1 MLRQDYHIHCELSPD
16 STAALDA
23 VCSQAYRLGLEEAA
37 FTDHYELIEGVTAR
51 GSIRREYLE
60 ISREK
65 LLACR
70 SRWEGRIR
78 VVFGIELG
86 QCHKQPEAAS
96 QILASNPYDFVLASL
111 HRAVPMTPAWCT
123 CSTCTRMPL

>member
-1 MLRQDYHIHCELSPD
+1 MNCRR
-16 STAALDA
+16 TARRRWTWS
-23 VCSQAYRLGLEEAA
+23 CSQAYRLGLEEVA

>member
-1 MLRQDYHIHCELSPD
+1 MLKQDYHIHCELSPD
-16 STAALDA
+16 STAALDV
-23 VCSQAYRLGLEEAA
+23 VCSQAYRLGLEEVA

-70 SRWEGRIR
+70 GRWEGRIR

-86 QCHKQPEAAS
+86 SATS
-96 QILASNPYDFVLASL
+96 SL
-111 HRAVPMTPAWCT
+111 RRRPRFSPAIPMTLSWPPFTGWPIGT
-123 CSTCTRMPL
+123 